1 MLTLEAGEKTLAMW
15 QHNLP
20 QVEIVFK
27 KTVAPCDSMFLKSY
41 LFATS
46 ALLSVF
52 FGYLINKTPSSQPTT
67 SNLAQ

>member
-52 FGYLINKTPSSQPTT
+52 FWLFNKQDTLFTAY
-67 SNLAQ
+67 N